1 MRQRDFQEF
10 LGSTSETQTSGMQ
23 HFGTILRGSS
33 LWLQVAEVSNGVKL
47 SSFWRAG
54 DGEKFNRPR
63 SLSISFQLVLENIIQ
78 RLQIRSPHN
87 HSVDSWAKVTLE
99 ICDSRGRSCFIHSTE
114 VKYKGKGE
122 RTDLCGKCHL
132 GCNLSLS
139 ELCLSEGLVT
149 LWKSLLSGCYYCSQ
163 FPTKISL
170 LSSLAMQL
178 LAEKK
183 QNLCVAA
190 RAAKLKVRVQRQIAA
205 SPGLGLELTR
215 GTSHAPTK
223 ESARDLCRQIPG
235 KKPKRK
241 HPSKMQMG
249 ENRVS
254 SSPLGICR
262 WNCWS
267 FLSFWDMAESA
278 IPCVQKEQGKVNLKK
293 LGNTSNFCVYPTVQ
307 MFSPCQI
314 LPFTKQNKT
323 TKEKILLKKKEE
335 GKKTGSPR
343 HHFAECNLYTEGYYV
358 VVPLLIQPFWGKKI
372 KPKNPLPH
380 ESKDTTTQST
390 GVGKN
395 TSCKPLSLI
404 RSLLTWVRLYICL
417 KFYAKLY
424 FNNTPSQ

>member
-1 MRQRDFQEF
+1 
-10 LGSTSETQTSGMQ
+10 
-23 HFGTILRGSS
+23 
-33 LWLQVAEVSNGVKL
+33 
-47 SSFWRAG
+47 
-54 DGEKFNRPR
+54 
-63 SLSISFQLVLENIIQ
+63 
-78 RLQIRSPHN
+78 
-87 HSVDSWAKVTLE
+87 
-99 ICDSRGRSCFIHSTE
+99 
-114 VKYKGKGE
+114 
-122 RTDLCGKCHL
+122 
-132 GCNLSLS
+132 
-139 ELCLSEGLVT
+139 
-149 LWKSLLSGCYYCSQ
+149 
-163 FPTKISL
+163 
-170 LSSLAMQL
+170 MQL

-183 QNLCVAA
+183 QNLCMAA

-267 FLSFWDMAESA
+267 FLTFWDMAESA

-323 TKEKILLKKKEE
+323 TKEKILLKKRRKE
-335 GKKTGSPR
+335 KKPAAQGITLLSATCTVRDIMLLCHYWSNPFEAKNSNQKTPFLIRAKIPR
-343 HHFAECNLYTEGYYV
+343 HRALV
-358 VVPLLIQPFWGKKI
+358 WGKI
-372 KPKNPLPH
+372 FH
-380 ESKDTTTQST
+380 AS
-390 GVGKN
+390 
-395 TSCKPLSLI
+395 I
-404 RSLLTWVRLYICL
+404 
-417 KFYAKLY
+417 
-424 FNNTPSQ
+424 